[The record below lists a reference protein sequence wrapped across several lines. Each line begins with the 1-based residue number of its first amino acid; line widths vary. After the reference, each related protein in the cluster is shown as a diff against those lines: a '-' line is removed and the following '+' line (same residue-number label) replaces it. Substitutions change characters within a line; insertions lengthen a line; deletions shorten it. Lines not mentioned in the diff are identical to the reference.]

1 MSFIITI
8 HLFIIIT
15 VNNVKINVIDFFF
28 FLHQVKFY
36 LKKFRKENC
45 KLYFGIHITK
55 CMRSNETDLLWYG
68 EIPAKLVLLL
78 YVLLEKENDKKILKR
93 LQSVEKKSMY
103 DLVIITVSEKGWE
116 TDISVELV
124 HPSIYEH

>member
-1 MSFIITI
+1 MYEEQWDRFIVVWWNTCKISFIA
-8 HLFIIIT
+8 L
-15 VNNVKINVIDFFF
+15 
-28 FLHQVKFY
+28 
-36 LKKFRKENC
+36 C
-45 KLYFGIHITK
+45 
-55 CMRSNETDLLWYG
+55 
-68 EIPAKLVLLL
+68 A
-78 YVLLEKENDKKILKR
+78 LEKENDKKILKR